1 MCLGILERCGAFLLR
16 VLGNSAGH
24 RDPLLSE
31 AIKSSMEFEPEGG
44 NFDEAVGQGD
54 HMDDILSTTEYMYMG
69 MEEDPVDLTISI
81 NNVDSSLCCLRMS

>member
-1 MCLGILERCGAFLLR
+1 MTLERRVTFLLR
-16 VLGNSAGH
+16 MLGSSATHG
-24 RDPLLSE
+24 DPLLSE
-31 AIKSSMEFEPEGG
+31 AAKLSVEFEPEGG
-44 NFDEAVGQGD
+44 NFDEGVGQSWGD